1 MLLMKANLAY
11 SAISTFRGNK
21 LESNL
26 MRSLHALMICHKA
39 MKSVPMETTI
49 FGAVNIYVSLRME
62 DLFLPSSIIKIISKP
77 TLSLLHKS
85 QRDIRGV
92 IKKQIFYGQT
102 DRKKGGKGSAHSVP
116 IVSKCESFD
125 PLQKA

>member
-1 MLLMKANLAY
+1 MKANLAY

-92 IKKQIFYGQT
+92 IKKT
-102 DRKKGGKGSAHSVP
+102 DILRS
-116 IVSKCESFD
+116 D
-125 PLQKA
+125 

>member
-1 MLLMKANLAY
+1 MKANLAY

-102 DRKKGGKGSAHSVP
+102 DRKKGGKGSAHSVL

-125 PLQKA
+125 PLQRA

>member
-1 MLLMKANLAY
+1 MKANLAY

-116 IVSKCESFD
+116 IVSKCESYD
-125 PLQKA
+125 PLQRA

>member
-125 PLQKA
+125 PLQRA

>member
-1 MLLMKANLAY
+1 MKANLAY

-21 LESNL
+21 LEPNL

-92 IKKQIFYGQT
+92 IKKT
-102 DRKKGGKGSAHSVP
+102 DILRS
-116 IVSKCESFD
+116 D
-125 PLQKA
+125 

>member
-62 DLFLPSSIIKIISKP
+62 DLFLPSSIIKIIS
-77 TLSLLHKS
+77 
-85 QRDIRGV
+85 
-92 IKKQIFYGQT
+92 
-102 DRKKGGKGSAHSVP
+102 
-116 IVSKCESFD
+116 
-125 PLQKA
+125 

>member
-1 MLLMKANLAY
+1 MKANLAY
-11 SAISTFRGNK
+11 STISTFRGNK

-39 MKSVPMETTI
+39 RKSVPMETTI
-49 FGAVNIYVSLRME
+49 CGAESVNIYVSLRME

-85 QRDIRGV
+85 QLDIRGV
-92 IKKQIFYGQT
+92 IKNRYFTVRLTVRRGGRGQPT
-102 DRKKGGKGSAHSVP
+102 RSRS
-116 IVSKCESFD
+116 
-125 PLQKA
+125 

>member
-1 MLLMKANLAY
+1 MKANLAY

-39 MKSVPMETTI
+39 MKSVNTETTI
-49 FGAVNIYVSLRME
+49 YGAESVYIYVSLRME

-125 PLQKA
+125 PLQRA

>member
-1 MLLMKANLAY
+1 MKANLAY

-125 PLQKA
+125 PLQRA